1 MSTPD
6 ISLTND
12 LLQLNQQEPELT
24 DEDIK
29 MMASRVASAP
39 LPRALEYLASLPDYY
54 PVPMDGLLDMDY
66 RGEHHVTV
74 RPPNDE
80 QSKRARAG
88 KRAGKPSR
96 PSKFMPGKLKYS

>member
-1 MSTPD
+1 
-6 ISLTND
+6 
-12 LLQLNQQEPELT
+12 
-24 DEDIK
+24 
-29 MMASRVASAP
+29 MMAGRVASAP

-54 PVPMDGLLDMDY
+54 PVPMEGLLDMDY

-96 PSKFMPGKLKYS
+96 PSKFIPGKIKYRSHLSGIYILISIPSNLYSFYILT

>member
-1 MSTPD
+1 
-6 ISLTND
+6 
-12 LLQLNQQEPELT
+12 
-24 DEDIK
+24 

-54 PVPMDGLLDMDY
+54 PVPMEGLLDMDY

-96 PSKFMPGKLKYS
+96 PSKFIPGQIKYRSHLHIHMSNFDPVKFISFLYINLTYR

>member
-1 MSTPD
+1 MEKD
-6 ISLTND
+6 AKGD
-12 LLQLNQQEPELT
+12 LPQFNQQEPELT

-54 PVPMDGLLDMDY
+54 PVPMEGLLDMDY

-80 QSKRARAG
+80 QESYWCGQAPRFNTRT
-88 KRAGKPSR
+88 
-96 PSKFMPGKLKYS
+96 LQ

>member
-1 MSTPD
+1 
-6 ISLTND
+6 
-12 LLQLNQQEPELT
+12 
-24 DEDIK
+24 

-96 PSKFMPGKLKYS
+96 PSKFIPGKLKYGQDFGCINKILVTILVKFIFLLHVNMNHR

>member
-1 MSTPD
+1 
-6 ISLTND
+6 
-12 LLQLNQQEPELT
+12 
-24 DEDIK
+24 

-88 KRAGKPSR
+88 KRSGKPSR
-96 PSKFMPGKLKYS
+96 PSKFIPGKLKYGQDFGCINRYQFMIASNLYFCYMLT